1 MSSANRSE
9 AAEPEVRPPRPTPLA
24 APNRAGPSA
33 ELWIVRHASVTAA
46 AAGHVRPGAG
56 PVPVDRSLQF
66 VSGALAP
73 DLAVS
78 GWTRPAGA
86 RLEKPELNCLRLRGA
101 GRGGDELDD
110 RCGRGGG
117 SAEQLRQAA
126 EIGLEHLEHPRRIE
140 RRRRV
145 EERVEEHAVASEHD
159 LLLGPV
165 NARDAERLAREQL
178 RREVAERRDH
188 LRLDQLDLAPEVRL
202 ASLDLLVL
210 GVAVG

>member
-9 AAEPEVRPPRPTPLA
+9 VAEPEVRPPRPTPLA
-24 APNRAGPSA
+24 APNRAGP
-33 ELWIVRHASVTAA
+33 
-46 AAGHVRPGAG
+46 
-56 PVPVDRSLQF
+56 
-66 VSGALAP
+66 
-73 DLAVS
+73 
-78 GWTRPAGA
+78 
-86 RLEKPELNCLRLRGA
+86 
-101 GRGGDELDD
+101 
-110 RCGRGGG
+110 

-202 ASLDLLVL
+202 AGLDLLGLRV
-210 GVAVG
+210 